1 MRALRYFFAEAA
13 ASLWRA
19 RGAAALAIVTIGV
32 GLFVL
37 GFFLLLNTNL
47 QQLVTR
53 WSESAELSVFLH
65 DGATAEQLKRI
76 DELVA
81 GSGLTL
87 QREYV
92 SKEQALARFR
102 RDFPDLAPAAG
113 ALGRNPLPASLELRL
128 RPEVREATGGVE
140 GLVTS
145 LSGLAG
151 VADVRYDREWL
162 ARLNTVVRG
171 ARITGAVL
179 VALLGLAAG
188 MTVANV
194 VRLAAAA
201 RRDEIEIMQLVG
213 APLAYV
219 RGPFVAEGIL
229 QGGLGAVLAILALAG
244 TFHVLRLRFG
254 AAAAMALG
262 TSGPAFLSLP
272 VIVVL
277 LLGGMAL
284 GCIGG
289 YVVAR
294 RVA

>member
-1 MRALRYFFAEAA
+1 MRALQYFFTEAT

-19 RGAAALAIVTIGV
+19 RGAAVLAIVTIAV

-37 GFFLLLNTNL
+37 GFFLLLNANL

-65 DGATAEQLKRI
+65 DEATPEQLKSV

-92 SKEQALARFR
+92 SKAQALARFQT
-102 RDFPDLAPAAG
+102 DFPDLAPAAS
-113 ALGRNPLPASLELRL
+113 ALTRNPLPASFELQL
-128 RPEVREATGGVE
+128 RPEVREATGAVE

-145 LSGLAG
+145 LSGMPG
-151 VADVRYDREWL
+151 VADVRYDRQWL
-162 ARLNTVVRG
+162 TRLNAVVRG
-171 ARITGAVL
+171 ARITGAML
-179 VALLGLAAG
+179 VALLGLAAA

-213 APLAYV
+213 APFAYV

-244 TFHVLRLRFG
+244 TFYVLRLRFG
-254 AAAAMALG
+254 DAAASALG
-262 TSGPAFLSLP
+262 TSGLTFLSAP
-272 VIVVL
+272 VVVVL
-277 LLGGMAL
+277 LMGGMAL
-284 GCIGG
+284 GCLGG

>member
-1 MRALRYFFAEAA
+1 MRAIQYFFTEAA

-37 GFFLLLNTNL
+37 GFFLLLNANL
-47 QQLVTR
+47 QQVVTR

-65 DGATAEQLKRI
+65 DDVTPGQLKGI

-92 SKEQALARFR
+92 SKEQALASFR
-102 RDFPDLAPAAG
+102 TDFPDLAPAAS
-113 ALGRNPLPASLELRL
+113 ALGRNPLPASFELRL
-128 RPEVREATGGVE
+128 RPEAREATGAVE
-140 GLVTS
+140 GLVTG
-145 LSGLAG
+145 LSGMAG
-151 VADVRYDREWL
+151 VADVRYDRQWL
-162 ARLNTVVRG
+162 TRLNAVVRG
-171 ARITGAVL
+171 ARIAGAVL
-179 VALLGLAAG
+179 VALLGLAAA

-213 APLAYV
+213 APFAYV
-219 RGPFVAEGIL
+219 RGPFVAEGVL
-229 QGGLGAVLAILALAG
+229 QGGLGAILAILALAG
-244 TFHVLRLRFG
+244 TYQALRLRFG
-254 AAAAMALG
+254 DAAAATLG
-262 TSGPAFLSLP
+262 TTGLTFLSLP
-272 VIVVL
+272 VIIVL
-277 LLGGMAL
+277 LMGGMAL

>member
-1 MRALRYFFAEAA
+1 MRAIQYFFTEAA

-37 GFFLLLNTNL
+37 GFFLLLNANL
-47 QQLVTR
+47 QQVVTR

-65 DGATAEQLKRI
+65 DDVTPGQLKGI

-92 SKEQALARFR
+92 SKEQALASFR
-102 RDFPDLAPAAG
+102 TDFPDLAPAAS
-113 ALGRNPLPASLELRL
+113 ALGRNPLPASFELRL
-128 RPEVREATGGVE
+128 RPEAREATGAVE
-140 GLVTS
+140 GLVTG
-145 LSGLAG
+145 LSGMAG
-151 VADVRYDREWL
+151 VADVRYDRQWL
-162 ARLNTVVRG
+162 TRLNAVVRG
-171 ARITGAVL
+171 ARIAGAVL
-179 VALLGLAAG
+179 VALLGLAAA

-213 APLAYV
+213 APFAYV
-219 RGPFVAEGIL
+219 RGPFVAEGVL
-229 QGGLGAVLAILALAG
+229 QGGLGAILAILALAG
-244 TFHVLRLRFG
+244 TYQTLRLRFG
-254 AAAAMALG
+254 DAAAATLG
-262 TSGPAFLSLP
+262 TAGLTFLSLP
-272 VIVVL
+272 VIIVL
-277 LLGGMAL
+277 LMGGMAL